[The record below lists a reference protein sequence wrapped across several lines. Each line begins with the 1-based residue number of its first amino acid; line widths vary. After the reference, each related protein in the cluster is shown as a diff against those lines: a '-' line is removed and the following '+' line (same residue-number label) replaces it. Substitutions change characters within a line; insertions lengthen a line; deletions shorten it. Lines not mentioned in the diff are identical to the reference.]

1 MKSYVWQFQDKRT
14 SREAFYGNLR
24 ELCRNE
30 VLTINGRIKKEE
42 NIRYLLRDT
51 NKYSDEKYLIKKVE
65 VKRTKIK

>member
-42 NIRYLLRDT
+42 NIHYLLRDT

>member
-51 NKYSDEKYLIKKVE
+51 NKCSDEKYLIKKVE